1 MNIEPSNGS
10 KPKVFA
16 ILLAAGSSQRFGSD
30 KLSHKFQSIPVW
42 LQSFRALISSPEI
55 DAVGIVTSP
64 ESIDEYRKLAPEA
77 NFIIAGGSSRQE
89 SSRLGTKAV
98 PEDFEIVII
107 HDAARPF
114 VSHLTIF
121 NVVHGVKMYGAAFPA
136 LPATDT
142 FRYIQNNISTTLNRP
157 QLYAAQTPQGA
168 YRQQLLKAHQAA
180 VDSNIEFTDDI
191 AILENIQIT
200 GTPVPGDP
208 ENIKI
213 TFQSDVGNLSS
224 KSEIRTGLGYDIHAF
239 STDPNRPL
247 WLGGVEF
254 PNDRPGLD
262 GHSDA
267 DSLLHAVVDALL
279 GAISAGDIG
288 LLYPN
293 TDPHWHNCPSIHF
306 LEETSALLHQKGWNI
321 VNIDATVIAERPK
334 IMVRKDEI
342 IGAIAS
348 AAGLDPSQV
357 SVKAT
362 TNEKLGAIG
371 KEQGIA
377 AFAIATVTRQLE

>member
-30 KLSHKFQSIPVW
+30 KLSYKFQSIPVW

-64 ESIDEYRKLAPEA
+64 ESIEEYRTLAPEA

-89 SSRLGTKAV
+89 SSRLGTEAV

-121 NVVHGVKMYGAAFPA
+121 NVVHGVKMYGAAYPA

-180 VDSNIEFTDDI
+180 VDSNLEFTDDI

-293 TDPHWHNCPSIHF
+293 TDPRWHNCPSIHF

-377 AFAIATVTRQLE
+377 AFAIATVTRHLE